1 MINVL
6 AIDDEPLA
14 LRQLAAYIGKV
25 PFFNLAGECSSA
37 LQAKELMEK
46 TQIDAIFC
54 DINMPDLSG
63 MDFVKQ
69 LKNRPIV
76 VFTTAYSKYAV
87 EGYKVDALDY
97 LLKPFGLEEFK
108 ESADKVK
115 KQYDLIHG
123 QSEASVVDDKDEMT
137 ITDSLFVKTE
147 GKMVKIN
154 IAEISYIEGMSE
166 YLKIHFASDRRP
178 VIVLFSMKRM
188 EEKLPANFMRVHRS
202 FIVNLDRIK
211 EVNKNRI
218 VLDKDVYLPI
228 GDLYRD
234 NFTKYLNRRFL
245 GK

>member
-123 QSEASVVDDKDEMT
+123 QSADSVVDGKDEMT

-147 GKMVKIN
+147 GKMVKIS

>member
-14 LRQLAAYIGKV
+14 LQQLAAYIGKV

-108 ESADKVK
+108 ESADKGK

-123 QSEASVVDDKDEMT
+123 QSAASVVDGKDEMT

-147 GKMVKIN
+147 GKMVKIS